1 MTESDPERTSARHGV
16 FADRLLWNVERVWW
30 SLRLDVGR
38 ADHLAPLLGFVSDE
52 LPEIGGCTGKHR
64 AAQVGKPRSHL
75 GIGEARI
82 DLRIEFVDDFGGR
95 VLGRAYSIP

>member
-1 MTESDPERTSARHGV
+1 MHSAAGPAYR
-16 FADRLLWNVERVWW
+16 DLWNVRALASVC
-30 SLRLDVGR
+30 LDAR
-38 ADHLAPLLGFVSDE
+38 ELDHLGPLLRFLSDE

-82 DLRIEFVDDFGGR
+82 DLRIEFVDDLGGR
-95 VLGRAYSIP
+95 VLGRAYSIPVASLVA